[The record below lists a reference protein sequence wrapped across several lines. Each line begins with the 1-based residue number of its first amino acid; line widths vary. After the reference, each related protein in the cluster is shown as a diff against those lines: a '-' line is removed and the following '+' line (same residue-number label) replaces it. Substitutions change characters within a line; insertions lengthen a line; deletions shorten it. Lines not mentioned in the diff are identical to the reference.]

1 MRQQALTSNHI
12 FISSKP
18 PRPAASCCPI
28 FFKNLPKSPILP
40 WKPHPVGLI
49 FRGLSFFRVGKSI
62 FSRHGGHNTKKVPQ
76 NRLHAPFRGTPMRA
90 RRVTH
95 TPTRHQTLPWGSIGV
110 AFKGFRTD
118 GSHLVPAGTIP
129 EHPPPP
135 HRHDVARCRT
145 MSDLE
150 QTTNWS
156 PEVKSCPW
164 LDRPGRLVQFGSEK
178 TILLI
183 IRSDIYL
190 ILRCTSADSR
200 QNIFFFKSA

>member
-1 MRQQALTSNHI
+1 MGL
-12 FISSKP
+12 
-18 PRPAASCCPI
+18 
-28 FFKNLPKSPILP
+28 FFL
-40 WKPHPVGLI
+40 G
-49 FRGLSFFRVGKSI
+49 FGCFRVGKSI
-62 FSRHGGHNTKKVPQ
+62 FSRHGGCNTKKVPFCGF
-76 NRLHAPFRGTPMRA
+76 HAPFRGTLMRA

-110 AFKGFRTD
+110 PFEGFRTD

-135 HRHDVARCRT
+135 HRHDIARYRT
-145 MSDLE
+145 ISDLE

-178 TILLI
+178 TVLLI
-183 IRSDIYL
+183 IRSDI
-190 ILRCTSADSR
+190 
-200 QNIFFFKSA
+200 